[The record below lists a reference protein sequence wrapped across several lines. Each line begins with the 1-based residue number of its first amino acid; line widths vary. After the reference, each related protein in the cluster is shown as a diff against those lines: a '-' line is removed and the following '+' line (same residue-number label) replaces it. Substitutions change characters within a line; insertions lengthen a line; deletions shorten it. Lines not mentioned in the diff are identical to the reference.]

1 MITDSEKPVT
11 CSIYSPQS
19 QGFTSFQVSPKSVEK
34 DLLLDSNGAG
44 DSFVGG
50 LLAKISLIEL
60 EQNYT
65 KESVVEFTQD
75 QITEAVKAGN
85 LIAREVV

>member
-1 MITDSEKPVT
+1 MVRETAL
-11 CSIYSPQS
+11 
-19 QGFTSFQVSPKSVEK
+19 SVAF
-34 DLLLDSNGAG
+34 LL
-44 DSFVGG
+44 
-50 LLAKISLIEL
+50 KISLIEL

-65 KESVVEFTQD
+65 KESVVEFSQD

>member
-1 MITDSEKPVT
+1 MP
-11 CSIYSPQS
+11 
-19 QGFTSFQVSPKSVEK
+19 VEK
-34 DLLLDSNGAG
+34 ELLLDSNGAG

-50 LLAKISLIEL
+50 FFSKISLIEL

-65 KESVVEFTQD
+65 KDSVVEFTQD

-85 LIAREVV
+85 LIAREVVQRYGCTFPTCE